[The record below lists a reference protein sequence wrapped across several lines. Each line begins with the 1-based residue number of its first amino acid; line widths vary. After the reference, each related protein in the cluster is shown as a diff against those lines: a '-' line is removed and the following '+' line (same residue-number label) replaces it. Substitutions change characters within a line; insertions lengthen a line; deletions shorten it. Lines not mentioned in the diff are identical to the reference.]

1 MIDIISISINCMKEV
16 QRRLTEIKNRCSNN
30 IDSGKCKQTKY
41 LLRKAENPDINLL
54 LGIYSYSIS
63 DINQLESLSS
73 SNDDIWEIT
82 IIWPLQT
89 VQ

>member
-1 MIDIISISINCMKEV
+1 MKEV
-16 QRRLTEIKNRCSNN
+16 QRRLTGVKKRCSNN

-41 LLRKAENPDINLL
+41 LLTKAAKSRYKPQTSFWVSTLTAFKKLIDWRAFFI
-54 LGIYSYSIS
+54 
-63 DINQLESLSS
+63 Q